1 VPLFHIRLALINN
14 RGGVDQRMED
24 SFIAT
29 DVTDEDLLKSAFGL
43 YSMVADEVFAAMQK
57 VKTGQIGET
66 KVVAQAVK
74 DLRDAFKILMDERT
88 RVDKLRKQFAGVV
101 GSAELDL
108 DAARDEIGRRLARLR
123 DAGGGV

>member
-1 VPLFHIRLALINN
+1 
-14 RGGVDQRMED
+14 MED
-24 SFIAT
+24 GFIAT

-43 YSMVADEVFAAMQK
+43 YSMVADEVFAAMRK

-101 GSAELDL
+101 GNSELDL

-123 DAGGGV
+123 DAGGGF